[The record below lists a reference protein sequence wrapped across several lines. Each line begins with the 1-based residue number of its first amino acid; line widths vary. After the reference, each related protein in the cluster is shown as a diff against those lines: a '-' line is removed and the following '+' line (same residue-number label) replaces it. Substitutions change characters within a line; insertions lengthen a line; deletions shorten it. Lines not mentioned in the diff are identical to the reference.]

1 MAGRISL
8 RGTARLFLA
17 EWNLETVYSLLL
29 VSGKN
34 FFCLCFE
41 LLRLQK
47 QCF

>member
-8 RGTARLFLA
+8 RGTARLFLV
-17 EWNLETVYSLLL
+17 ERYKLSILLL
-29 VSGKN
+29 LSGKN